1 MACYARINIAYGLL
15 SPLAPVFPPSQ
26 EDHLSVGKKPTK
38 RKGVLC
44 FECCFVLF
52 PVARSES
59 WFLCLKRRGARSGSC
74 LLSPAFGLAS
84 SHLVGSLGVSP
95 SLSFPPLSPSLPP
108 REPDLGPVC
117 FSGRRRLLR
126 FWQIRSVFT
135 VCRFTSWLL
144 VEFSGC
150 QIEKIEKN
158 NNKTQ
163 RETLERTNLAATVFV
178 GCCARS
184 DVVM

>member
-74 LLSPAFGLAS
+74 LLPPAFGLAS

-95 SLSFPPLSPSLPP
+95 SLSFPPLPPSLLASLTWVLSASPVVVVCSGFGRSEAFSPSAVLL
-108 REPDLGPVC
+108 LG
-117 FSGRRRLLR
+117 FSSSFQGA
-126 FWQIRSVFT
+126 
-135 VCRFTSWLL
+135 
-144 VEFSGC
+144 
-150 QIEKIEKN
+150 K
-158 NNKTQ
+158 
-163 RETLERTNLAATVFV
+163 
-178 GCCARS
+178 
-184 DVVM
+184 

>member
-1 MACYARINIAYGLL
+1 MSVASSCFLLPVPSLGFCASSGGGHGAGVVFFLPPLGWRPRTWWALWASLPRSRFLL
-15 SPLAPVFPPSQ
+15 SLP
-26 EDHLSVGKKPTK
+26 
-38 RKGVLC
+38 
-44 FECCFVLF
+44 
-52 PVARSES
+52 
-59 WFLCLKRRGARSGSC
+59 
-74 LLSPAFGLAS
+74 
-84 SHLVGSLGVSP
+84 
-95 SLSFPPLSPSLPP
+95 PSLPP